1 MRPHPPDADMGGTG
15 GRTIASRFGVCAKG
29 LRQAMAKVSPGEFV
43 NQVKTEA
50 SKIVWPTGRETIM
63 TGVMVVIM
71 TTLLGL
77 FFFGI
82 DTFFGAIV
90 QWLLG
95 LAAGQA

>member
-1 MRPHPPDADMGGTG
+1 
-15 GRTIASRFGVCAKG
+15 
-29 LRQAMAKVSPGEFV
+29 MAKVSPSDFV

-71 TTLLGL
+71 TSLLGL

-82 DTFFGAIV
+82 DTFFGAVV
-90 QWLLG
+90 QWLLAF
-95 LAAGQA
+95 AAGQA

>member
-1 MRPHPPDADMGGTG
+1 
-15 GRTIASRFGVCAKG
+15 
-29 LRQAMAKVSPGEFV
+29 MAKVSPGELV

-50 SKIVWPTGRETIM
+50 SKIVWPTGRETMM

-82 DTFFGAIV
+82 DSVFGAIV